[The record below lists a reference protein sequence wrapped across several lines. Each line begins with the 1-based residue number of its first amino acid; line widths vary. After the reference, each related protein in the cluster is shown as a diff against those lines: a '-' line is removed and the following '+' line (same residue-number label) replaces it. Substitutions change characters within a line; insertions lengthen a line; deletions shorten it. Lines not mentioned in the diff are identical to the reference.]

1 MTPYFSSTF
10 SVLTVCNIYFYIQNG
25 QNSFLYGPGF
35 ILVREIPQF
44 GQKLPIWTAHH
55 TFLESRHTT
64 VTQNPYYVLSLSGA
78 KKLSAHGLI
87 PVCRGAYIPCLKTT
101 SSICINP

>member
-1 MTPYFSSTF
+1 MVKIHFYVVPALFW
-10 SVLTVCNIYFYIQNG
+10 SVKYLN
-25 QNSFLYGPGF
+25 
-35 ILVREIPQF
+35 F

-78 KKLSAHGLI
+78 KTLSAHGLI
-87 PVCRGAYIPCLKTT
+87 PVCRGAYIPCLKTN
-101 SSICINP
+101 SSIFINP